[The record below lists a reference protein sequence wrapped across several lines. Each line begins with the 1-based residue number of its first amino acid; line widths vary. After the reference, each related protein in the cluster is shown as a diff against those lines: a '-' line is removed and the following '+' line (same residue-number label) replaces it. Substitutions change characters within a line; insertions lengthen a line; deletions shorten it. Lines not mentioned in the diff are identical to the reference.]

1 MSVENIDRNAI
12 LGTGPKDYGFDKV
25 IRGYDTKQ
33 VDEFIE
39 NLLASTRGA
48 SEIFDRRYSDLKN
61 QNSML
66 DYELKQ
72 TKGELA
78 DMTKLFEKCRAE
90 RDELRQSG
98 ISPTVQVNTAELEQY
113 KEKYESLVSKYRL
126 LSDENKKLEDTNR
139 DLQRD
144 VAHLT
149 KKVDKNRTEI
159 KNLKEEL
166 EAGTAN
172 DSQKKYMEIAQ
183 IYQSAIDKAE
193 DLIYRLQTELSLA
206 HSKAEDISN
215 QD

>member
-1 MSVENIDRNAI
+1 MSNDTIDRNAI
-12 LGTGPKDYGFDKV
+12 LGSGPKDYGFDKV
-25 IRGYDTKQ
+25 LRGYDTKQ

-39 NLLASTRGA
+39 NLLASNRGA

-66 DYELKQ
+66 DYELRQ
-72 TKGELA
+72 TKSELS
-78 DMTKLFEKCRAE
+78 DMTKLFENCRAE
-90 RDELRQSG
+90 RDALKQAG
-98 ISPTVQVNTAELEQY
+98 VSPTVQVDSAELEEY
-113 KEKYESLVSKYRL
+113 KAKYESLVSKYRL

-166 EAGTAN
+166 ESGMSD
-172 DSQKKYMEIAQ
+172 DSEKKYSEIAQ
-183 IYQSAIDKAE
+183 IYQSAVDKAE

-215 QD
+215 GE

>member
-1 MSVENIDRNAI
+1 MSNDTIDRNAI
-12 LGTGPKDYGFDKV
+12 LGSGPKDYGFDKV
-25 IRGYDTKQ
+25 LRGYDTKQ

-39 NLLASTRGA
+39 NLLASNRGA

-66 DYELKQ
+66 DYELRQ
-72 TKGELA
+72 TKSELS

-90 RDELRQSG
+90 RDELKQAG
-98 ISPTVQVNTAELEQY
+98 VSPTAQVDSAELEEY
-113 KEKYESLVSKYRL
+113 KSKYESLVSKYRL

-166 EAGTAN
+166 ESGMTDN
-172 DSQKKYMEIAQ
+172 SEKKYSEIAQ
-183 IYQSAIDKAE
+183 VYQSAIDKAE

-215 QD
+215 AE

>member
-1 MSVENIDRNAI
+1 MSDETFDRNAI
-12 LGTGPKDYGFDKV
+12 LGSGPKDYGFDKV
-25 IRGYDTKQ
+25 LRGYDTKQ

-39 NLLASTRGA
+39 NLLASNRGA

-61 QNSML
+61 QKSML

-72 TKGELA
+72 TKAELA
-78 DMTKLFEKCRAE
+78 DMKKLFESCRAE
-90 RDELRQSG
+90 RDELKQLG
-98 ISPTVQVNTAELEQY
+98 TSPVLQGNSQELEEY

-166 EAGTAN
+166 ELGMTD
-172 DSQKKYMEIAQ
+172 DSEKKYSEIAQ
-183 IYQSAIDKAE
+183 IYQSAVDKAE

-215 QD
+215 GD

>member
-1 MSVENIDRNAI
+1 MSNDTIDRNAI
-12 LGTGPKDYGFDKV
+12 LGSGPKDYGFDKV
-25 IRGYDTKQ
+25 LRGYDTKQ

-39 NLLASTRGA
+39 NLLASNRGA
-48 SEIFDRRYSDLKN
+48 TEIFDRRYSDLKN

-72 TKGELA
+72 VKSELS
-78 DMTKLFEKCRAE
+78 DMTKLFENCRAE
-90 RDELRQSG
+90 RDALKQSG
-98 ISPTVQVNTAELEQY
+98 ISPTVKVNDVELEEY
-113 KEKYESLVSKYRL
+113 KSKYESLVSKYRL
-126 LSDENKKLEDTNR
+126 LSDENKKLEDANR

-166 EAGTAN
+166 ETGMSD
-172 DSQKKYMEIAQ
+172 DSEKKYHEIAQ
-183 IYQSAIDKAE
+183 IYQSAVDKAE

-206 HSKAEDISN
+206 HSKAEDITSSE
-215 QD
+215 